1 MTPKQ
6 FARYLERDGRC
17 YHCGA
22 TDDTL
27 VPQHRIGRGMGSKNA
42 KAERVSNV
50 IVLCSML
57 NGLIESDDRWAG
69 VARANGWSLRSWQ
82 DPATAPVYDAL
93 EGVWWLLGDDF
104 TRQLDTTLKAL

>member
-6 FARYLERDGRC
+6 FAKYLERDRRC

-22 TDDTL
+22 TDETL

-57 NGLIESDDRWAG
+57 NGLIESDDRWKALALG
-69 VARANGWSLRSWQ
+69 YGWSLRSWQ
-82 DPATAPVYDAL
+82 DPASEGVYDAT
-93 EGVWWLLGDDF
+93 GDVWWLLDDAF
-104 TRQLDTTLKAL
+104 GRRLDTAHEAL